1 MPAVTRELAISYGTL
16 TLGGSSSTY
25 LLTGTY
31 SIRHGYGQLTV
42 ECSVVVVADT
52 QAAFRTAYIALE
64 DGIRLPKQDLTIT
77 LGSGSQSFTMGAN
90 SGFNH
95 EGVCSRAE
103 AGSSYDTGMSR
114 LYDISI
120 TCDLPADNSGDNG
133 LATKTVDV
141 ITDAADRALV
151 TLNGSYTA
159 IGVNSARAQY
169 DAQIAGL
176 ISSTMTALSITNYE
190 TIQSEVAEDYANKVV
205 NFQVALQEVI
215 YPETGSTTNDA
226 RLKNVR
232 LTITRQ
238 QTNQGNASTDVEEPI
253 ELSVGYG
260 CDVDSSVTTDLETLW
275 DTVIYPY
282 MVDKAREVTEATT
295 IAVVSK
301 NPQYNRSGNGIEATI
316 GVIAYTAGALISH
329 QITTVDDENY
339 PVKLIPV
346 WDGNPAAKIIQTG
359 EANIIKTVREE
370 TVRFQRGLG
379 GASGGG
385 GGAVGGGAA
394 GFGLFGGGALQIGG
408 AFGAFGGGALALNIQ
423 LPQQQG
429 PAAAAGEN
437 GDGTPDGVRPANRG
451 LGRFVDVKK
460 TIETSPIVQGLP
472 PYQVRLERVLTM
484 TYSVWVVKPQTGWIP
499 PKPADGE
506 GEGISSKNLGG

>member
-1 MPAVTRELAISYGTL
+1 MPAVTRELAIVYGSL

-42 ECSVVVVADT
+42 ECSVVVVAAT

-64 DGIRLPKQDLTIT
+64 DAIRLPRQDLTIT
-77 LGSGSQSFTMGAN
+77 LGSGSQSFTMAAN
-90 SGFNH
+90 TGLNQ
-95 EGVCSRAE
+95 EAVCSRSE
-103 AGSSYDTGMSR
+103 AGSTFDTGMSR
-114 LYDISI
+114 LYDVSI
-120 TCDLPADNSGDNG
+120 TCELPADNTGDNG
-133 LATKTVDV
+133 LATKTIDV
-141 ITDAADRALV
+141 MTDAADRALV

-190 TIQSEVAEDYANKVV
+190 TIQTDVAEDYANKIV
-205 NFQVALQEVI
+205 NFRLAVQEI
-215 YPETGSTTNDA
+215 LYPETGAATNDS

-238 QTNQGNASTDVEEPI
+238 QTNQGNATTNVEVPI

-260 CDVDSSVTTDLETLW
+260 CDVDSAVTTDLETLW

-295 IAVVSK
+295 IAVISK

-316 GVIAYTAGALISH
+316 GVIAYSAGALISH
-329 QITTVDDENY
+329 QISTVDDENY
-339 PVKLIPV
+339 AIKLIPV

-359 EANIIKTVREE
+359 EANIIKTIREE
-370 TVRFQRGLG
+370 TVRFQRGVA
-379 GASGGG
+379 GAPGAG
-385 GGAVGGGAA
+385 GGALGGGA
-394 GFGLFGGGALQIGG
+394 GGMGLFGGGVLQIGG
-408 AFGAFGGGALALNIQ
+408 IGGAFGGGALSLNIQ
-423 LPQQQG
+423 MPQQQG
-429 PAAAAGEN
+429 PAAAAGES
-437 GDGTPDGVRPANRG
+437 GDGTPAGVRPANRG
-451 LGRFVDVKK
+451 LGQFIEVKK
-460 TIETSPIVQGLP
+460 TTETVPLVQGLP
-472 PYQVRLERVLTM
+472 PYQVRLERLLTV
-484 TYSVWVVKPQTGWIP
+484 TSSVWVVKPQTGWIP
-499 PKPADGE
+499 PKPTDGE
-506 GEGISSKNLGG
+506 GEGISSKRLGG